1 MSCEL
6 AQTLQAALDDG
17 CSLSDLEATFLARGD
32 TDDRIA
38 AAWLYAWAYDAL
50 RPRRDDL
57 AERVSRG
64 RTRDQ
69 ARQGAHDPGCRERP
83 LRHRGTL
90 TARSGDRRDCRGSLE
105 LNTAPR
111 HDIGADDRRA

>member
-1 MSCEL
+1 MAS
-6 AQTLQAALDDG
+6 
-17 CSLSDLEATFLARGD
+17 GD

-38 AAWLYAWAYDAL
+38 AAWLYVWACDAI

-64 RTRDQ
+64 DTRDQ
-69 ARQGAHDPGCRERP
+69 ARKARPILGVASGP

-90 TARSGDRRDCRGSLE
+90 TARSRDRCDGHGWLE

-111 HDIGADDRRA
+111 HDIGGVCRRS